1 MEGLRGSAG
10 VCLAARL
17 EIPSLWR
24 ARGVEADLFW
34 HSFDTEAILGKTDGC
49 KSLLCIG
56 LWRQ

>member
-1 MEGLRGSAG
+1 M
-10 VCLAARL
+10 CLAARL

-34 HSFDTEAILGKTDGC
+34 HSFDTEAKLGKTDGC